1 MTSFQ
6 IWRPRRSLCPSRR
19 NTWYPFSSTLFGGH
33 VVARRRAGQALSIY
47 FRAASS
53 AIFGRLPHWPRPMLL
68 LSSCSAPCPSSL
80 VVVAAVNLRVESIL
94 LLLSVS
100 PPSPAATPWTRSGT
114 TSGSRATSVGQLS
127 DSGNP
132 VPRSNNRRQSN
143 RTRGND
149 KKFKNAI
156 LQQDLRREEEF
167 LRFVRP
173 QKQKWNIQALK
184 TKKC

>member
-1 MTSFQ
+1 MS
-6 IWRPRRSLCPSRR
+6 SLA
-19 NTWYPFSSTLFGGH
+19 GGP
-33 VVARRRAGQALSIY
+33 ARRCQFISELP
-47 FRAASS
+47 
-53 AIFGRLPHWPRPMLL
+53 RLPYSAVCRIGPGRCSSSPRVLL
-68 LSSCSAPCPSSL
+68 PAPPVL

-127 DSGNP
+127 DSGDP

>member
-1 MTSFQ
+1 MVPVQFYSFR
-6 IWRPRRSLCPSRR
+6 RPCRR
-19 NTWYPFSSTLFGGH
+19 
-33 VVARRRAGQALSIY
+33 VARRRAGQALSIY

-100 PPSPAATPWTRSGT
+100 PPPSPAATPWTRSGT

-132 VPRSNNRRQSN
+132 V
-143 RTRGND
+143 
-149 KKFKNAI
+149 
-156 LQQDLRREEEF
+156 QQDLRREEEF

>member
-100 PPSPAATPWTRSGT
+100 PPPSPAATPWTRSGT

-127 DSGNP
+127 DSGSAIEQSTTIE
-132 VPRSNNRRQSN
+132 SNTRQ
-143 RTRGND
+143 RQEVQERDFATR
-149 KKFKNAI
+149 
-156 LQQDLRREEEF
+156 
-167 LRFVRP
+167 P
-173 QKQKWNIQALK
+173 PS
-184 TKKC
+184 